1 MTGQESEPLASAPVG
16 PGSPSGGVDP
26 DLDAA
31 LSELV
36 ATRQMAASQRVRF
49 EAKLDDAEQ
58 RAEQG
63 DRARRELA
71 RLRRSR
77 TYRIARG
84 ITRFRK
90 KLVGTRRASPSPETA
105 TPLDWRASSTTFR
118 SMLLD
123 ALGNDV
129 RGLGRPLDVA
139 LVVGT
144 DPRSD
149 DLPRS
154 VAVPLLAGMR
164 DLGYNTRLVS
174 NGEEFALGGTL
185 VADVAIVAQ
194 LGCAQACP
202 VARPDHDRRRPGQR
216 GRVAEMIRRSTTMIS
231 SSSRIRSSSRRS
243 PGGRPARSR

>member
-1 MTGQESEPLASAPVG
+1 MTGQESEPLASAPVD
-16 PGSPSGGVDP
+16 PGSPLGEVRP

-36 ATRQMAASQRVRF
+36 ATRQMGASQRARF
-49 EAKLDDAEQ
+49 EASLSDAEQ

-90 KLVGTRRASPSPETA
+90 KLVGKRPASPSPIPA
-105 TPLDWRASSTTFR
+105 PPLDWRASPTTFR
-118 SMLLD
+118 STLLD
-123 ALGNDV
+123 ALGNEV

-144 DPRSD
+144 D
-149 DLPRS
+149 
-154 VAVPLLAGMR
+154 
-164 DLGYNTRLVS
+164 
-174 NGEEFALGGTL
+174 
-185 VADVAIVAQ
+185 
-194 LGCAQACP
+194 
-202 VARPDHDRRRPGQR
+202 
-216 GRVAEMIRRSTTMIS
+216 
-231 SSSRIRSSSRRS
+231 
-243 PGGRPARSR
+243 